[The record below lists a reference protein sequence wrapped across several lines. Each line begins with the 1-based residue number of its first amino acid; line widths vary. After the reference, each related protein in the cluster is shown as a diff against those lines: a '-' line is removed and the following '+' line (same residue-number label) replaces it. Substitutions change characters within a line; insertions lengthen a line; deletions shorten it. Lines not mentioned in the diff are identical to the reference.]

1 MDYVKIGGKAWDVL
15 VTKVTESYEVLY
27 SDNTGRT
34 IAVGAPLTLDPLGT
48 FITHSV
54 TFKRKKG
61 HEEEFDKLFEY
72 LYQPRSAGFS
82 VELVHGQTTL
92 SYIAYS
98 SNGSRELLNIIKSKG
113 LVNWNSMTV
122 KFIPIQAQVT
132 P

>member
-15 VTKVTESYEVLY
+15 VIKVTESYEVLY

-34 IAVGAPLTLDPLGT
+34 IAIGAPLTLDPLGT
-48 FITHSV
+48 FITHTV
-54 TFKRKKG
+54 TFRRKRG
-61 HEEEFDKLFEY
+61 YEAEFDKLFDY
-72 LYQPRSAGFS
+72 LSYPYSAGFS
-82 VELVHGQTTL
+82 VDLVHNQTTL
-92 SYIAYS
+92 HYIAYC

-113 LVNWNSMTV
+113 LVNWDSMTV